1 MAEDRQ
7 ELTFIKPI
15 AIKKGVPI
23 YESNPSIPSPDSI
36 SKKKPVRF
44 GNSKRGFIVSSD
56 SGEIVNVG
64 GAAFFEYEEV
74 DETRFVK
81 LFLAGVKQAAGL
93 SKAGLTLFEL
103 VYKELQKTPNVDR
116 VGLSFYTSA
125 QFIPMLTERTY
136 HRGLRELLDRQ
147 FLFKSPID
155 GIYFIN
161 VKYMFNGDRLAFIK
175 GYTRKNTKKIL
186 NEFQDDIFSIS
197 SE

>member
-1 MAEDRQ
+1 
-7 ELTFIKPI
+7 
-15 AIKKGVPI
+15 
-23 YESNPSIPSPDSI
+23 
-36 SKKKPVRF
+36 
-44 GNSKRGFIVSSD
+44 
-56 SGEIVNVG
+56 
-64 GAAFFEYEEV
+64 
-74 DETRFVK
+74 
-81 LFLAGVKQAAGL
+81 
-93 SKAGLTLFEL
+93 
-103 VYKELQKTPNVDR
+103 
-116 VGLSFYTSA
+116 
-125 QFIPMLTERTY
+125 MLTERTY